1 MKFSKLKC
9 KVLHLGWNSPMHQER
24 LGSNLVKSSPAE
36 EDFGVLVDNKFD
48 IEQQQHHHSKKVQQ
62 QPGLH

>member
-24 LGSNLVKSSPAE
+24 LGSNLVESSPAE

-48 IEQQQHHHSKKVQQ
+48 TEQQ
-62 QPGLH
+62 